1 MRFFNVA
8 GPCRPDRHYMLPP
21 EPRLPAARELIDD
34 GLYFVLHAP
43 RQTGKTTTLA
53 ALAHTLNSE
62 GRYLAIHFSCE
73 DAKVTG
79 DDYGAAEDAVLTAIR
94 EGCAAFDI
102 PPDCLPPPTWP
113 ESSPGSRLRLA
124 LSAWSRRSPRPLVLF
139 FDEIDG
145 LSGAGMV
152 SVLSQLRNGYTTNPE
167 YFPHSVALCGLR
179 DVRDYKTASGG
190 DPGKRSGSS
199 PFNIKAESLR
209 LEDFTFA
216 EISELYGQHTEET
229 GQEFTPHAIQRAF
242 EASQGQP
249 WLVNALARHVTRKMR
264 VPLSEPISDAHMD
277 EAVERLILERATHLD
292 SLVDRLSEPRVHR
305 VVEPILA
312 GTFPQWDE
320 SYNDDLSFVRDLGL
334 VSRGRPVQIANPI
347 YQEVIVRV
355 LSQGLEASID
365 ADPRAFLLP
374 DGRLDIP
381 RLLSEFVAFWRANGE
396 ILDKR
401 ETYHEF
407 ACQLVFMAYLQ
418 RVVNG
423 GGFIDREYAVGRD
436 RVDIAVRKPHLDE
449 RGCRAVQLSAFELKV
464 RTDRSGDPLEKGLGQ
479 LDGYLDDLGLD
490 TGTLIVFD
498 RRKNAPPIAVRSEI
512 DAATTPSGRTVTL
525 VRA

>member
-1 MRFFNVA
+1 
-8 GPCRPDRHYMLPP
+8 MLPP
-21 EPRLPAARELIDD
+21 EPRLLQARELIEE
-34 GLYFVLHAP
+34 GLYFSVYAP

-53 ALAHTLNSE
+53 SLARALNSE
-62 GRYLAIHFSCE
+62 GRYVATHFSCE
-73 DAKVTG
+73 DAQVTG
-79 DDYGAAEDAVLTAIR
+79 DDYAAAEEAVLTAIR
-94 EGCAAFDI
+94 ESCAAFDI
-102 PPDCLPPPTWP
+102 PPDCAPPTPWP
-113 ESSPGSRLRLA
+113 ESFPGTRLCGALA
-124 LSAWSRRSPRPLVLF
+124 AWALRSPRPLVLF
-139 FDEIDG
+139 FDEFDA
-145 LSGAGMV
+145 LSGKGLV
-152 SVLSQLRNGYTTNPE
+152 SVLSQLRSGYTTHPE
-167 YFPHSVALCGLR
+167 AFPHSVALCGLR
-179 DVRDYKTASGG
+179 DVREYKMASG
-190 DPGKRSGSS
+190 DGSS

-209 LEDFTFA
+209 LGDFTFGEVA
-216 EISELYGQHTEET
+216 ELYGQHTEDT
-229 GQEFTPHAIQRAF
+229 GQKFEPHAVQRAY

-249 WLVNALARHVTRKMR
+249 WLVNALARHVTREMR
-264 VPLSEPISDAHMD
+264 VPVSESITDAHIE

-292 SLVDRLSEPRVHR
+292 SLVERLGELRVQR
-305 VVEPILA
+305 VIEPILA
-312 GTFPQWDE
+312 GTFPPVDQ

-334 VSRGRPVQIANPI
+334 VSQNLPIQIANPI

-355 LSQGLEASID
+355 LSQGVEASID
-365 ADPRAFLLP
+365 ADPRTFLLP

-381 RLLSEFVAFWRANGE
+381 RLITEFVAFWKANGE

-449 RGCRAVQLSAFELKV
+449 HGRRVVQLSAFELKV
-464 RTDRSGDPLEKGLGQ
+464 RTDKSGDQVAKGLDQ

-498 RRKNAPPIAVRSEI
+498 RRTNAPAIADRTVI
-512 DAATTPSGRTVTL
+512 DAATTPSGRPVTL
-525 VRA
+525 VHA

>member
-1 MRFFNVA
+1 
-8 GPCRPDRHYMLPP
+8 MLPP
-21 EPRLPAARELIDD
+21 EPRLPEARELIEE

-43 RQTGKTTTLA
+43 RQTGKTTTLSS
-53 ALAHTLNSE
+53 LARELTSE

-73 DAKVTG
+73 NARVAG
-79 DDYGAAEDAVLTAIR
+79 DDYAAAEEMVLDAILDACGTLEV
-94 EGCAAFDI
+94 
-102 PPDCLPPPTWP
+102 PPDCLPPSPWP
-113 ESSPGSRLRLA
+113 DAVPGVRVQVALR
-124 LSAWSRRSPRPLVLF
+124 AWARRSPRPLVLF

-145 LSGAGMV
+145 LTGAGLV
-152 SVLSQLRNGYTTNPE
+152 SVLSQLRNGYTTNSAV
-167 YFPHSVALCGLR
+167 FPHSVALCGMR
-179 DVRDYKTASGG
+179 DVRDYKMASGG
-190 DPGKRSGSS
+190 DPTGARSTS
-199 PFNIKAESLR
+199 PFNIKAASL
-209 LEDFTFA
+209 LLSDFTFGEVA
-216 EISELYGQHTEET
+216 DLYGQHTKET
-229 GQEFTPHAIQRAF
+229 GQEFEDQAVQRAF

-249 WLVNALARHVTRKMR
+249 WLVNALARHITRHMR
-264 VPLSEPISDAHMD
+264 VPLSEPITDAHMD

-292 SLVDRLSEPRVHR
+292 SLVDRLEEPRVHR
-305 VVEPILA
+305 VIEPILA
-312 GTFPQWDE
+312 GTSLPLDE
-320 SYNDDLSFVRDLGL
+320 RYNDDLSFARDLGL

-355 LSQGLEASID
+355 LSQGVETTID

-381 RLLSEFVAFWRANGE
+381 RLLTEFVAFWKANGE

-407 ACQLVFMAYLQ
+407 ACQLVFMAFLQ

-449 RGCRAVQLSAFELKV
+449 QGRRAVQLSAFELKV
-464 RTDRSGDPLEKGLGQ
+464 RTDKSGDQVDKGLAQ
-479 LDGYLDDLGLD
+479 LDGYLDSLGLD

-498 RRKNAPPIAVRSEI
+498 RRGSAAPIVDRTSIGRS
-512 DAATTPSGRTVTL
+512 TSPSGRVITL
-525 VRA
+525 IHA